1 MGDGGGELSG
11 FGKAG
16 SKQTGDLL
24 DQSFR
29 GQESVVLL
37 SELLNELLIFIKPRA
52 RD

>member
-1 MGDGGGELSG
+1 MGDGSGELSG
-11 FGKAG
+11 FGKTG
-16 SKQTGDLL
+16 SKQSRDLL

-37 SELLNELLIFIKPRA
+37 SELLNELLIFIEPGA